1 MSYGGAA
8 SNVLDLA
15 KPGQGG
21 SRILTAWKAEQE
33 QRRRQVAADRE
44 LANSMAQFR
53 RIGGRTQPARAVDVM
68 ARSLPQPAFG
78 KVSGERAFSAAATS
92 RLTSGWASFGTGI
105 NADLESALAAL
116 VARSRDW
123 AMNTD
128 MGRRYL
134 TLVQDNVPGPNG
146 PTLQVRARLADGEKL
161 DEAGNQAV
169 ELAWYQWCQRGNCE
183 VTGRLSFAD
192 VCRAVIACDARD
204 GEHLVRRLRQP
215 KSKDF
220 THGYALQLL
229 DVDRITPKSFAP
241 AAGRNQVT
249 LGVELNDL
257 GKPVALHLY
266 SAHPG
271 DSSGNLAPKPIA
283 DRVLIGDVFHGFIS
297 ERPEQV
303 RGYPWA
309 SAVLLSANQ
318 LATYKQYA
326 LVAAKIGAAKM
337 GFYVTDKDVLT
348 NSLSLEELRDATGE
362 LVQDVEA
369 GMVEALPPGVTF
381 ESFDPDYPHQNFGN
395 FVDDHSRGIA
405 AGLNVAHH
413 NLTGNMTGVN
423 YSSARI
429 AELAE
434 RAHWRSLQRWHIQSF
449 VRPVFEEW
457 LRMALLTQSIRLPSG
472 APLPADRWEKFATA
486 ASFQPR
492 SWAWVDPKNDVETAE
507 ISLRNDMKSLRQ
519 INDEQGVDLDE
530 VLQDKARLKAR
541 YEELDLPLPSWL
553 QAAPAA
559 GAAPIAQGAAA

>member
-15 KPGQGG
+15 KPGQSG
-21 SRILTAWKAEQE
+21 SRILTQFKADQE
-33 QRRRQVAADRE
+33 RRRAEVAAEHER
-44 LANSMAQFR
+44 AAGMAQFR
-53 RIGGRTQPARAVDVM
+53 RIAGRALPSRLPAVLAS
-68 ARSLPQPAFG
+68 ALPQPAFG
-78 KVSGERAFSAAATS
+78 QVSGQRAFSAAATS
-92 RLTSGWASFGTGI
+92 RLTHGWATFSTGI
-105 NADLESALAAL
+105 NADLEGALQAL
-116 VARSRDW
+116 VSRSRDW

-128 MGRRYL
+128 MGRRYI

-146 PTLQVRARLADGEKL
+146 PTLQVRARLGSSDTL
-161 DEAGNQAV
+161 DEAANTAV
-169 ELAWYQWCQRGNCE
+169 EAAWHDWCQRGNCE
-183 VTGRLSFAD
+183 VSGRMSFAD
-192 VCRAVIACDARD
+192 VCRTVIACDARD
-204 GEHLVRRLRQP
+204 GEHLVRRMRNP
-215 KSKDF
+215 KGMLK
-220 THGYALQLL
+220 HGYALQVL
-229 DVDRITPKSFAP
+229 DVDRLMPKSFSQ
-241 AAGRNQVT
+241 GVGKNHIT
-249 LGVELNDL
+249 LGVEQDIN
-257 GKPVALHLY
+257 GCPVALHLY
-266 SAHPG
+266 SAHPA
-271 DSSGNLAPKPIA
+271 DSSSGMAPKPIA
-283 DRVLIGDVFHGFIS
+283 DRVPVGDLFHGFIS

-318 LATYKQYA
+318 LATYKNYA

-337 GFYVTDKDVLT
+337 GFYVTDKDVLSNALT
-348 NSLSLEELRDATGE
+348 LEELKDATGE

-369 GMVEALPPGVTF
+369 GMVEALPPGVSF
-381 ESFDPDYPHQNFGN
+381 ESFNPDYPHQNFGG
-395 FVDDHSRGIA
+395 FVDDHSRSIA

-457 LRMALLTQSIRLPSG
+457 LQLALQTQSIRLPSG

-507 ISLRNDMKSLRQ
+507 ISLRNDMRSLRQ

-541 YEELDLPLPSWL
+541 YEQLGLPLPAWL
-553 QAAPAA
+553 QPVPPPVAKP
-559 GAAPIAQGAAA
+559 AQGAAA

>member
-15 KPGQGG
+15 QPGQGG
-21 SRILTAWKAEQE
+21 SRILTQFKADQE
-33 QRRRQVAADRE
+33 RARRVAAAAKE
-44 LANSMAQFR
+44 QAAGMAQFR
-53 RIGGRTQPARAVDVM
+53 RIAGRAVPQRAPSVL
-68 ARSLPQPAFG
+68 ASALPQPAFG

-92 RLTSGWASFGTGI
+92 RLTHGWATFGTGI
-105 NADLESALAAL
+105 NADLEGALQAL

-128 MGRRYL
+128 MGRRYI

-146 PTLQVRARLADGEKL
+146 PTLQVRATLGDSGRL
-161 DEAGNQAV
+161 DEAANQAV
-169 ELAWYQWCQRGNCE
+169 ELAWYDWCQRGKCE
-183 VTGRLSFAD
+183 ITGRMSFAD

-204 GEHLVRRLRQP
+204 GEHLVRRIRSGQSMSL
-215 KSKDF
+215 
-220 THGYALQLL
+220 THGYGLQVL
-229 DVDRITPKSFAP
+229 DVDRIAPKSFSQ
-241 AAGRNQVT
+241 GVGNNHIT
-249 LGVELNDL
+249 LGVELDIN
-257 GKPVALHLY
+257 GRPVALHLY
-266 SAHPG
+266 TAHPG
-271 DSSGNLAPKPIA
+271 DSSSGLAPKPIA
-283 DRVLIGDVFHGFIS
+283 DRVPVGDVFHGFIS

-337 GFYVTDKDVLT
+337 GFYVTDKDVLSGAMT
-348 NSLSLEELRDATGE
+348 LEEMKDATGE

-369 GMVEALPPGVTF
+369 GMFEALPPGVSF
-381 ESFDPDYPHQNFGN
+381 ESFNPDYPHQNFGN

-457 LRMALLTQSIRLPSG
+457 LAMALLTQSIRLPSG
-472 APLPADRWEKFATA
+472 APLPAERLSKFAAA

-541 YEELDLPLPSWL
+541 YEELKLPLPSWL
-553 QAAPAA
+553 QPMPPPMAKANPEGPEA
-559 GAAPIAQGAAA
+559 

>member
-1 MSYGGAA
+1 MQQAA
-8 SNVLDLA
+8 QSNVFDLTR
-15 KPGQGG
+15 PGQGG
-21 SRILTAWKAEQE
+21 SRILTAFKAEQE
-33 QRRRQVAADRE
+33 QRRRAAQAQRE
-44 LANSMAQFR
+44 QAEAMAQFR
-53 RIGGRTQPARAVDVM
+53 RFGGSRLQRAPVVH
-68 ARSLPQPAFG
+68 AKSLPQPAFG
-78 KVSGERAFSAAATS
+78 QVSGTRAFSAAETS
-92 RLTSGWASFGTGI
+92 RLTNGWTSFSTGI
-105 NADLESALAAL
+105 NADLEGALQAL

-128 MGRRYL
+128 MGRRYI
-134 TLVQDNVPGPNG
+134 TLVQDNVVGPHG
-146 PTLQVRARLADGEKL
+146 PTLQVRAKLGSGEAL
-161 DEAGNQAV
+161 DEAGNLAV
-169 ELAWYQWCQRGNCE
+169 EMAWHEWCQLGKCE
-183 VTGRLSFAD
+183 VTGRMSFAD

-204 GEHLVRRLRQP
+204 GEHLVRRLRQG
-215 KSKDF
+215 KSLKL
-220 THGYALQLL
+220 THGYGLQVL
-229 DVDRITPKSFAP
+229 DVDRIMPKSFTQP
-241 AAGRNQVT
+241 AGRNAIT
-249 LGVELNDL
+249 LGVEINAD
-257 GKPVALHLY
+257 GRPVALHLY

-271 DSSGNLAPKPIA
+271 DSSGALAPKPMA
-283 DRVLIGDVFHGFIS
+283 DRVLIDDVFHGFIS

-348 NSLSLEELRDATGE
+348 NGMAFEDLKDATGE

-369 GMVEALPPGVTF
+369 GMLEALPPGVSF
-381 ESFDPDYPHQNFGN
+381 ESFDPDYPHQNFGS

-434 RAHWRSLQRWHIQSF
+434 RAHWRGLQRWHIQTF

-486 ASFQPR
+486 ATFQPR
-492 SWAWVDPKNDVETAE
+492 SWAWVDPKNDAETAE

-530 VLQDKARLKAR
+530 VLQDKARLRDR
-541 YEELDLPLPSWL
+541 YKQLNLPLPSWL
-553 QAAPAA
+553 QPAPAA
-559 GAAPIAQGAAA
+559 TPAQGTTA